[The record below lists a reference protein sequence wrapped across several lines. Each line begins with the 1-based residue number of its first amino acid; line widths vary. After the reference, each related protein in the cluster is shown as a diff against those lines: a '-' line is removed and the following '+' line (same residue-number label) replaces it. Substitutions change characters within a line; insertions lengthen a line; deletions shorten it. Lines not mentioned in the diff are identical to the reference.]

1 MTVVTDSLR
10 QTGGQRRMTLQEF
23 LTYDDG
29 TDDLRSVFDHRRY
42 QLVDGVLIEMGAES
56 TGNLRIAMFLIDYFL
71 KIVGFERVGIKEKIE
86 VRSRFATARDTDI
99 IIHSEASSLALDGRS
114 EACLFWGEPNPLVVI
129 EVVSPGN
136 ESKLNYKRDYEQKP
150 VEYADG
156 RRPTGGHRGISEMW
170 QIDPLR
176 EWVRVGTLI
185 NKEYQFETFMEQETI
200 VSQSFPALNLT
211 ASQVLSAGRTSLVR
225 KLK

>member
-1 MTVVTDSLR
+1 MTVVTDSLG
-10 QTGGQRRMTLQEF
+10 QAGGLRRMSLQEF

-29 TDDLRSVFDHRRY
+29 SDRRY
-42 QLVDGVLIEMGAES
+42 ELVDGVLIEMGAES

-86 VRSRFATARDTDI
+86 VRSRFATARDADI

-150 VEYADG
+150 KEYAD
-156 RRPTGGHRGISEMW
+156 RGISEMW
-170 QIDPLR
+170 QIDPSR
-176 EWVRVGTLI
+176 EWVKVGTLI
-185 NKEYQFETFMEQETI
+185 DSEYQFKTFVEQETI
-200 VSQSFPALNLT
+200 ISPSFSALNLT
-211 ASQVLSAGRTSLVR
+211 ASQILSAGRTSLVR